1 MQGRDELFEN
11 DLSLWNKFLSGD
23 DGAFAFI
30 YKQHV
35 QHLFLYGTS
44 LTSDRELVKD
54 CIQDVFIRMHNNRAR
69 LNQTD
74 NIRLYLLK
82 ALRNALFNAFQ
93 KQISNQRFVN
103 IVEEQNTITST
114 EEEWI
119 DRENETNQKERIAV
133 MKALLTHRQQ
143 EIIHYRFVEE
153 LSIDEISKL
162 LNINYQSVANI
173 IQRALK
179 KMRNFYLKT
188 EYKK

>member
-1 MQGRDELFEN
+1 MQGRNKVFEN
-11 DLSLWNKFLSGD
+11 DLSLWNSFLSGD
-23 DGAFAFI
+23 DDAYAFI

-54 CIQDVFIRMHNNRAR
+54 CIQDVFIRIHNNRNR
-69 LNQTD
+69 LGQTD
-74 NIRLYLLK
+74 NIRLYLL
-82 ALRNALFNAFQ
+82 AILRNTLFNAFK
-93 KQISNQRFVN
+93 KQSSYQRFVN
-103 IVEEQNTITST
+103 IIEEQNTTATT
-114 EEEWI
+114 EDEWI
-119 DRENETNQKERIAV
+119 DRENEARQKERIAV
-133 MKALLTHRQQ
+133 LKALLTQRQR

-153 LSIDEISKL
+153 LSIEEISKQ
-162 LNINYQSVANI
+162 LNINYQSVANN

>member
-1 MQGRDELFEN
+1 MQGRNKVFEN
-11 DLSLWNKFLSGD
+11 DLSLWNSFLSGD
-23 DGAFAFI
+23 DDAYAFI

-54 CIQDVFIRMHNNRAR
+54 CIQDVFIRIHNNRNR
-69 LNQTD
+69 LGQTD
-74 NIRLYLLK
+74 NIRLYLL
-82 ALRNALFNAFQ
+82 AILRNTLFNAFK
-93 KQISNQRFVN
+93 KQSSYQRFVN
-103 IVEEQNTITST
+103 IIEEQNTTATT
-114 EEEWI
+114 EDEWI
-119 DRENETNQKERIAV
+119 DRENEARQKERIAV
-133 MKALLTHRQQ
+133 LKALLTQRQR

-153 LSIDEISKL
+153 LSIEEISKQ